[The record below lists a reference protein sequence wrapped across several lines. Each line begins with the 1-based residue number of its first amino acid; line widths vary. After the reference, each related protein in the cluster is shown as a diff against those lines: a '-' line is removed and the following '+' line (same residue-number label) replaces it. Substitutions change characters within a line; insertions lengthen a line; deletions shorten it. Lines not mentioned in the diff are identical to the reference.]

1 MPTNTDESG
10 PAAAAR
16 EATRQRKGDERS
28 MTRVQ
33 LAFVAALIT
42 VFSYGLLPTQP
53 AAPVGVAE
61 AASPAAAESALTEAT
76 ATPRPTFTPVP
87 TATPTI
93 EPTETVAPTTTLMAT
108 AEAPAEPTAA
118 QPTASG
124 EEAALPEGATVVED
138 APLPTQTPIP
148 TVVPGDPHPHPEEPR
163 FLYIDQ
169 YNQRLYI
176 YEYGELIREIPCS
189 TGLPEPDKY
198 TPAAVGR
205 VSDYWPTFTSFGT
218 QCDNGWLLFKSSG
231 NILIHSLP
239 YLPDEFGNKIYQDAD
254 ALGVRPASHGCIR
267 ISPAD
272 AEWLTEYNPR
282 GALFEVTEPYLDKWL
297 AFTPEPTVAPVEAEP
312 AAVEGESPAEPA
324 ATVAAPAQ

>member
-1 MPTNTDESG
+1 
-10 PAAAAR
+10 
-16 EATRQRKGDERS
+16 

-33 LAFVAALIT
+33 LLFVAALIT
-42 VFSYGLLPTQP
+42 VFSYGLLPAQP
-53 AAPVGVAE
+53 ATPVAVAE
-61 AASPAAAESALTEAT
+61 AASPAAVEPALAEAT
-76 ATPRPTFTPVP
+76 PTPRPTFTPVP
-87 TATPTI
+87 TATPTVK
-93 EPTETVAPTTTLMAT
+93 PTEGVTATATPTAT
-108 AEAPAEPTAA
+108 AEAPALP
-118 QPTASG
+118 
-124 EEAALPEGATVVED
+124 EEAEVVEE
-138 APLPTQTPIP
+138 APLPTPTAIP
-148 TVVPGDPHPHPEEPR
+148 TIVPGDPHPHPEEPR

-169 YNQRLYI
+169 YTQRLYV

-189 TGLPEPDKY
+189 TGLPESDKY

-239 YLPDEFGNKIYQDAD
+239 YLPDELGNKIYQDAD
-254 ALGVRPASHGCIR
+254 ALGVRPSSHGCIR

-272 AEWLTEYNPR
+272 AEWLTAYNPR

-312 AAVEGESPAEPA
+312 AAVEGVPAAEPT
-324 ATVAAPAQ
+324 ATAAAPAQ